1 MSLFAW
7 FAIIY
12 TVANIIYFTV
22 MIMNDAYGKKPE
34 EENKAE
40 EIDVPAT
47 QDDRAVAKEEP
58 VTVNENEDGFSV
70 GGSQYEAA
78 LTPDEESPDSEPASD
93 SRVSESSKPTA
104 TALLRNHTEALS
116 EQIEPQFD
124 DEYGAEDFR
133 IALQNEGKQKEGRPM
148 VVVKSVIDAL

>member
-40 EIDVPAT
+40 EIAEH
-47 QDDRAVAKEEP
+47 QAVAKEEP

-93 SRVSESSKPTA
+93 SGVSESSKPTA
-104 TALLRNHTEALS
+104 AALLRNHTEALS

>member
-47 QDDRAVAKEEP
+47 QDDQAVAKEEP

-70 GGSQYEAA
+70 GGSQYETA

-93 SRVSESSKPTA
+93 SGVSESSKPTA
-104 TALLRNHTEALS
+104 AALLRNHTEALS